1 MKRDLDLART
11 ILLAVENNE
20 NAVGASFV
28 TIEIP
33 NRSQKE
39 ISYHVEL
46 LCEAGLIEAKDLSRG
61 SRHYEWHP
69 ERLTWQ
75 GYEFLDSARDEDL
88 WNRAKNKLA
97 KETKTFSF
105 ETLKTVLTGLAKKSL
120 GL

>member
-1 MKRDLDLART
+1 MKRDLDLARN

-28 TIEIP
+28 IIEIP

-46 LCEAGLIEAKDLSRG
+46 LHEAGLIEAKDFSRG
-61 SRHYEWHP
+61 SRHYEWYP
-69 ERLTWQ
+69 ERLTWL
-75 GYEFLDSARDEDL
+75 GHEFLDSARDEDL
-88 WNRAKNKLA
+88 WNRAKNKLT
-97 KETKTFSF
+97 KETKNFSLGM
-105 ETLKTVLTGLAKKSL
+105 LKTVLTELAKKGL